1 MSVMAETKYQDIND
15 FLKHSAQTST
25 QLVNSEPVPI
35 PYLLD
40 PLIIKGNYH
49 LLTGPIGNMKSY
61 FSLWLGSQ
69 LAESGQNVLFV
80 DKENSLLMTES
91 RARKMNLTDSEN
103 FIYWCERAGMSRDQA
118 PPDFKQGLHFYKK
131 VIELWDNPVL
141 IFDTLNRFA
150 PGVDENS
157 VKDTTFITDSLMS
170 LRNHDDGATIIALHQ
185 VGKPSERGYQNY
197 RGSSEIGGGADVGL
211 SIKDFAQNAQGASF
225 RINCWKTRW
234 LPFSDLTIVF
244 DSYSGKFHPLPDF
257 LTTVRY
263 YDLRSSL
270 TKYLKECPE
279 VRGEEL
285 KEAMT
290 TKAWGKYKV
299 KETEWML
306 ENREEYWLRAK
317 DGNSFVYKNLPRM
330 KG

>member
-170 LRNHDDGATIIALHQ
+170 LRNKGATIIALHQ
-185 VGKPSERGYQNY
+185 VGKPSEGSYQHY
-197 RGSSEIGGGADVGL
+197 RGSSEIGGGSDIGL
-211 SIKDFAQNAQGASF
+211 TIRGFNRNSQGAYFSL
-225 RINCWKTRW
+225 NCFKTRW
-234 LPFSDLTIVF
+234 LPFSDLSIVF
-244 DSYSGKFHPLPDF
+244 DTGQFYILPDSMQPNKF
-257 LTTVRY
+257 FNMRKSITEYLTNCSNVKS
-263 YDLRSSL
+263 D
-270 TKYLKECPE
+270 EI
-279 VRGEEL
+279 V
-285 KEAMT
+285 EAMN
-290 TKAWGKYKV
+290 TKKFGHH
-299 KETEWML
+299 T
-306 ENREEYWLRAK
+306 AK
-317 DGNSFVYKNLPRM
+317 DVKWILNNCRKNHWLKIEGGGNSFVYKNMPVL
-330 KG
+330 